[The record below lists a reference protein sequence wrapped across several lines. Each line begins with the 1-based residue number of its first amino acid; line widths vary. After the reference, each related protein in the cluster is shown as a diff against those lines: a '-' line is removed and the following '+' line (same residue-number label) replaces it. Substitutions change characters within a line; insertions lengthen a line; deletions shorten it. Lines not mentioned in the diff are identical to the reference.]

1 MNIMLKDHRPHANSK
16 GTARSLKQRFKNGQQ
31 SRKVRER
38 ANFYSSSFQVCD
50 MYGAVY
56 HSKVKLD
63 EFELFELVAAL
74 QHVVVVLPLRRTVSK
89 SQLKPPVCR
98 LHLHQT
104 LRVTAR

>member
-1 MNIMLKDHRPHANSK
+1 
-16 GTARSLKQRFKNGQQ
+16 
-31 SRKVRER
+31 
-38 ANFYSSSFQVCD
+38 

-89 SQLKPPVCR
+89 SELKPSVCGF
-98 LHLHQT
+98 HLHQT
-104 LRVTAR
+104 LSVAAG